1 PKQDSYDKKPY
12 PPKQDSYDKKPY
24 PPKDDSYDK
33 KPYPPRDD
41 YGMDKPYPKESD
53 KDPKQYNK
61 SDVNIKSKKK
71 IVIIDCNNLNVNADE
86 LSDLEKVGPAI
97 QRALASDK
105 DNDTQWGTYN
115 EYSQDDPNARIY
127 NIEPN
132 TKVIFK
138 CNNDNHNLISP
149 VATVE
154 DEDETNTPI
163 ATDNTE
169 LTAPETAI
177 SANAAVTTK
186 SDVTANN
193 NVETL
198 DTVNSDSNVDSSL
211 GTSETAPSDNVL
223 SMPSTGV
230 SPDSIPQG
238 PFILPIPSYL
248 K

>member
-1 PKQDSYDKKPY
+1 MDKPYPPKIDSSYDKKPYPPKNDSYDKKPY
-12 PPKQDSYDKKPY
+12 PPK
-24 PPKDDSYDK
+24 
-33 KPYPPRDD
+33 
-41 YGMDKPYPKESD
+41 ESD
-53 KDPKQYNK
+53 KDPKQYDK

-86 LSDLEKVGPAI
+86 LADLEKVGPSI

-198 DTVNSDSNVDSSL
+198 DTAKSDVTANNNVETLDTVNSNSNVDSSL